1 MTQENAQPEAENS
14 ERKTRRLD
22 LVSGIVLTLF
32 AASMAINNLGA
43 GKYGDDEMIA
53 HNKQA
58 AMYSWYQS
66 KSLKE
71 ANYTVQRDLLLSMVE
86 SNTIEENKVAAVS
99 SFANKLTAKIDR
111 YEKEQNEILK
121 GSTAIGKENWIQE
134 LGGKLGKVKGAEEW
148 EKEAEKLGEAGDVF
162 DRASL
167 FLEICIVFGAM
178 SIIIQSYTSKKTFLG
193 FMIVCGIIGTII
205 SSMAYSIAL
214 SI

>member
-1 MTQENAQPEAENS
+1 MTQESSTKELT

-22 LVSGIVLTLF
+22 LIYGIVLTVF

-71 ANYTVQRDLLLSMVE
+71 GMLSVQRDLLLSMVE
-86 SNTIEENKVAAVS
+86 SNTIEENKVDAVS
-99 SFANKLTAKIDR
+99 SFANHLTAKIDR
-111 YEKEQNEILK
+111 YEKEQTEILK
-121 GSTAIGKENWIQE
+121 GSKTLSKENWAQE
-134 LGGKLGKVKGAEEW
+134 VDGKLGQVKGAEEW
-148 EKEAEKLGEAGDVF
+148 DKEAEKLGEAGDVF

-178 SIIIQSYTSKKTFLG
+178 SIILQSYSSKKTFLG
-193 FMIVCGIIGTII
+193 FMIVCGTIGTII
-205 SSMAYSIAL
+205 SGIAYSIVL

>member
-1 MTQENAQPEAENS
+1 MTQESSTKELT

-22 LVSGIVLTLF
+22 LISGIVLTVF

-71 ANYTVQRDLLLSMVE
+71 GMLSVQRDLLLSMVE
-86 SNTIEENKVAAVS
+86 SNTIEENKVDAVS
-99 SFANKLTAKIDR
+99 SFANHLTAKIDR
-111 YEKEQNEILK
+111 YEKEQTEILK
-121 GSTAIGKENWIQE
+121 GSKTLSKENWTQE
-134 LGGKLGKVKGAEEW
+134 VDGKLGQVKGAEEW
-148 EKEAEKLGEAGDVF
+148 DKEAEKLGEAGDVF

-178 SIIIQSYTSKKTFLG
+178 SIILQSYSSKKTFLG
-193 FMIVCGIIGTII
+193 FMIVCGTIGTII
-205 SSMAYSIAL
+205 SGIAYSIVL